1 MRDGAVIEADGPV
14 DENMTGAGGQSD
26 RLRITT
32 GAYMHLPVNARSDI
46 IGARIEQGI
55 DCSLKPPPENRKG
68 TSIGC

>member
-32 GAYMHLPVNARSDI
+32 GTYMHLPVNTRSDI
-46 IGARIEQGI
+46 IGARIEQG
-55 DCSLKPPPENRKG
+55 KTAR
-68 TSIGC
+68 